1 MRSTSTSTQAH
12 FSLATVS
19 QPADFGA
26 GMVNG
31 YTMQFTVVPEPG
43 TCTLLGLSLGALLIR
58 RRPKLESERI

>member
-1 MRSTSTSTQAH
+1 MIYGDPLT

-19 QPADFGA
+19 QAADFGA
-26 GMVNG
+26 GVVSG

-58 RRPKLESERI
+58 RRSRPHPEKI